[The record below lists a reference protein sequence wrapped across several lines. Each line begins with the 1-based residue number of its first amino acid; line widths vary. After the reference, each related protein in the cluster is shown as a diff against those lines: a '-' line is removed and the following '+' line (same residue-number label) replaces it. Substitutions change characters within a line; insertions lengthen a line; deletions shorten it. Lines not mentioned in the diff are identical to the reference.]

1 MKHLYL
7 IAFLIGSTN
16 FALQENSVDRILN
29 LLINQRE
36 LRSTEPLELLWFYK
50 EIDSRRSEF
59 MELYKNTRANSK
71 DQTEPKSFKRTGKTL
86 SKDCKK
92 EFPYQVKRFE
102 EQLILHH
109 SANCNPLHSL
119 PVAPNSRLIEY
130 VRILRYRGQTE
141 SDLFESCSE
150 LALAWMIYSTKQSF
164 KSSFSWSHTFYC
176 EQIRKILAVE
186 ELKRGSEWKALPKV

>member
-1 MKHLYL
+1 MKHLFL

-16 FALQENSVDRILN
+16 FAFQENSVDKILN

-36 LRSTEPLELLWFYK
+36 LRSTDPLELLWFYK
-50 EIDSRRSEF
+50 EIDSRRNEF
-59 MELYKNTRANSK
+59 MVLYKTSRANSG
-71 DQTEPKSFKRTGKTL
+71 DQTEPKSFKRTGNTL

-109 SANCNPLHSL
+109 SANCNPLNSL

-141 SDLFESCSE
+141 SDLLESCSE
-150 LALAWMIYSTKQSF
+150 LALAWMIYNTKQKF
-164 KSSFSWSHTFYC
+164 RRSFSWSHSFYC
-176 EQIRKILAVE
+176 EQIRKIVAVE
-186 ELKRGSEWKALPKV
+186 ELKRGSGWKPLPKV

>member
-1 MKHLYL
+1 MKTLSL
-7 IAFLIGSTN
+7 IAFLLGSTN
-16 FALQENSVDRILN
+16 FAFQENSVDRILN

-36 LRSTEPLELLWFYK
+36 MHSNDPLELLRLYQ
-50 EIDSRRSEF
+50 EIDSRRFEF
-59 MELYKNTRANSK
+59 MELYKNTHANSGV
-71 DQTEPKSFKRTGKTL
+71 QTEPMSFKRTGNTL

-102 EQLILHH
+102 EQLILHL

-119 PVAPNSRLIEY
+119 PVAPNSKLIEY
-130 VRILRYRGQTE
+130 VRRLRNKDQNE
-141 SDLFESCSE
+141 SDLLESCSE

-164 KSSFSWSHTFYC
+164 KSSFSWSHSFYC

-186 ELKRGSEWKALPKV
+186 ELKRGSGWKALPKV